1 MKYGYVR
8 VSTKEQ
14 NIDRQLVEMYAQGLN
29 DKTIFIDNPF
39 GAAKDIYIW
48 EPIFAMLA
56 ANHVQLIVP
65 ARGATPAI
73 TGRFDVNYILGQQMV
88 GGKQQTVV
96 VDYTSKTDQEELE
109 YQELSYEQATFDFI

>member
-1 MKYGYVR
+1 MCSSSYLPVA
-8 VSTKEQ
+8 
-14 NIDRQLVEMYAQGLN
+14 RQF
-29 DKTIFIDNPF
+29 T
-39 GAAKDIYIW
+39 
-48 EPIFAMLA
+48 
-56 ANHVQLIVP
+56 
-65 ARGATPAI
+65 I